1 LAWVPCWCWQSAAQP
16 AAAQVAAASSSGS
29 EMWIEPALS
38 SCSLCLLLLAAT
50 TANGEAAASASEPAA
65 AGGPPSWKG
74 RRWHT
79 PPQYTPTCVPGGIF
93 PNAEQDP
100 TRTFSCSSAD
110 PSPPEF
116 EHPVAP
122 PSSLP
127 PYVQPSH
134 ARRDFHHMPD
144 GPLAGNGNL
153 GVLVG
158 GGNSWNDHNTS
169 TNPWIDLFLSTNS
182 FWALTG
188 ANHSTG
194 TPFRGRDAVP
204 STLLLGVTR
213 IGLPASFTGCDF
225 SAEQDIATATV
236 HVNLTSKAGV
246 TVSVSLFVS
255 PLSPSVWTTVSTS
268 GTATEVAVTLS
279 TTVLSH
285 FYHREQHVNTTFP
298 VQTSAVCGAS
308 GATSTVTRASDF
320 AESDLVITG
329 AIQHTTRSSRGG
341 RDSEAAVPPSCHVT
355 GSTEATLSF
364 TLVPQQPISIVS
376 VVRTSKDPECVP
388 RPDVGGS
395 AAPLCGLSSNATLA
409 AEAISRDLSSVTLE
423 QAAADHAASWKA
435 FWAVSSIS
443 LPSAPETEAF
453 WWGAQYVLNSA
464 IPHAGQEQTPPGLYG
479 PWGSQ
484 DNPGWHGDYTIDYSK
499 LEALRSSYKSVSPG
513 SPVCHVCS
521 RADTSLRVLRR
532 RTDASQIMRQSST
545 E

>member
-1 LAWVPCWCWQSAAQP
+1 MLLLEGYDGPV
-16 AAAQVAAASSSGS
+16 V
-29 EMWIEPALS
+29 
-38 SCSLCLLLLAAT
+38 LLLLLTAAT
-50 TANGEAAASASEPAA
+50 AETA
-65 AGGPPSWKG
+65 AGGPAAWNG

-93 PNAEQDP
+93 PDTEQDP
-100 TRTFSCSSAD
+100 SRTFSCGGED

-116 EHPVAP
+116 EHPPAP
-122 PSSLP
+122 TASLP
-127 PYVQPSH
+127 PYVQPNH
-134 ARRDFHHMPD
+134 ARRDEHHMPD

-169 TNPWIDLFLSTNS
+169 TNPWIDLFISTNS

-188 ANHSTG
+188 ANHTTG

-213 IGLPASFTGCDF
+213 IGLPASFTGCEF

-236 HVNLTSKAGV
+236 HVNLTNKAGV
-246 TVSVSLFVS
+246 MVSVSLFVS
-255 PLSPSVWTTVSTS
+255 PLSPSVWSTVRTS
-268 GTATEVAVTLS
+268 GTTADVAVTLS

-285 FYHREQHVNTTFP
+285 FYHREPHINTTFP

-329 AIQHTTRSSRGG
+329 AIQHIVRSSRGD
-341 RDSEAAVPPSCHVT
+341 RDSAAAVAPSCHTT
-355 GSTEATLSF
+355 GPTEATLSF
-364 TLVPQQPISIVS
+364 TLAPQQPVSVVS

-388 RPDVGGS
+388 RPSSS
-395 AAPLCGLSSNATLA
+395 AAPLCGLSSNVTLA
-409 AEAISRDLSSVTLE
+409 AEAIMQDLGSVTME

-453 WWGAQYVLNSA
+453 WYGAQYVLNSA

-484 DNPGWHGDYTIDYSK
+484 DNPGWHGAAQRTPTPHMPAHM
-499 LEALRSSYKSVSPG
+499 ERT
-513 SPVCHVCS
+513 VC
-521 RADTSLRVLRR
+521 DRVE
-532 RTDASQIMRQSST
+532 SCPW
-545 E
+545 

>member
-1 LAWVPCWCWQSAAQP
+1 MWAETRRS
-16 AAAQVAAASSSGS
+16 S
-29 EMWIEPALS
+29 EMEARRSSEIWAETVLS
-38 SCSLCLLLLAAT
+38 PLSLCVLLLLAAA
-50 TANGEAAASASEPAA
+50 TATGEAATSASEA
-65 AGGPPSWKG
+65 AGGPASWKG
-74 RRWHT
+74 RRRWHT

-93 PNAEQDP
+93 PGAEQDP

-116 EHPVAP
+116 DHPVAP
-122 PSSLP
+122 AASLP

-144 GPLAGNGNL
+144 GPLVGNGNL

-158 GGNSWNDHNTS
+158 GGNSWNDHNT
-169 TNPWIDLFLSTNS
+169 TTFPWIDLFISTNS
-182 FWALTG
+182 FWVLTG
-188 ANHSTG
+188 ANHTKG
-194 TPFRGRDAVP
+194 VPFRGRDAVP
-204 STLLLGVTR
+204 ATLLLGVTR
-213 IGLPASFTGCDF
+213 IGLPASFTGCEF

-246 TVSVSLFVS
+246 VVGVSLFVS

-268 GTATEVAVTLS
+268 GTTTDVAITLN

-285 FYHREQHVNTTFP
+285 FYHREPHINTTFP
-298 VQTSAVCGAS
+298 VQTSAVCSTS

-320 AESDLVITG
+320 AESGLVITG
-329 AIQHTTRSSRGG
+329 AIQHTVRSLRGG
-341 RDSEAAVPPSCHVT
+341 RDSVAAPSCHTT

-364 TLVPQQPISIVS
+364 TLAPQQPISIVS

-388 RPDVGGS
+388 RPGVGGS
-395 AAPLCGLSSNATLA
+395 VAPLCGLSHNATLA
-409 AEAISRDLSSVTLE
+409 ANAISQDLSSVTMK
-423 QAAADHAASWKA
+423 QAVADHAASWKT

-453 WWGAQYVLNSA
+453 WYGAQYVLNSA

-484 DNPGWHGDYTIDYSK
+484 DNPGWHGGYTIDYST
-499 LEALRSSYKSVSPG
+499 LEALLSNRHIRLAPFHLFGRLLKDLHQSACASY
-513 SPVCHVCS
+513 
-521 RADTSLRVLRR
+521 
-532 RTDASQIMRQSST
+532 
-545 E
+545 